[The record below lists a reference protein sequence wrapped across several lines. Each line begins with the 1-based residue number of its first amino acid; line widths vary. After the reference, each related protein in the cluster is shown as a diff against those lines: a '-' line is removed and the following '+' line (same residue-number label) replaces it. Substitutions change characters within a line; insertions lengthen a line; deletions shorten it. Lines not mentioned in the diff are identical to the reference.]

1 MRRLGLLLVFV
12 LVGLGFWYLTRA
24 TFDGGD
30 HSATTPAPPA
40 KVVLHRGNGPEPES
54 LDPQLARSESAFNIA
69 RDLFEGLTAL
79 DGDGNVIPGAASSWQ
94 HSADGKTYQF
104 TLRANARWSNGD
116 ALTAD
121 DFAAGWRRLVD
132 PATASEYAQ
141 VLGAVVSAREITAGK
156 LPAAKLGVE
165 APTATTFIVHLAGPT
180 PYFLGLLAHPSTFP
194 VHRATLAAHPTDVA
208 KPGIQVSNGA
218 FVAVD
223 WSVGSHITAR
233 RNPYY
238 WDNASNQID
247 ELELYHYSDQD
258 AELKSYR
265 GGELDVTY
273 TIPQQQFRWLKEN
286 LGAELKV
293 SPYLSTYFYGF
304 NVTRPPFRNQPGL
317 RRALSM
323 VIDRERIAQSVTG
336 VGELPAYSFVPPGI
350 SGYTPQ
356 AADYQSWTP
365 ERRLDEARR
374 LYAAAG
380 YTGAHPLVVELRYN
394 TGEVH
399 NAIAVAIA
407 DMWKQALGV
416 ETKLT
421 KEEFKVLL
429 VDISQK
435 QVTQVFRSSWIGD
448 YNDAFNF
455 LEVLQTG
462 VGVNH
467 PGYSNPD
474 YDALIRKAAGTVDLT
489 ERRATLEAAERMM
502 LADQPLAPIYFYVN
516 KHLVK
521 PYVHGWRQNVMNVIY
536 SKNLSMDPH

>member
-1 MRRLGLLLVFV
+1 MRRLGLLLVFA
-12 LVGLGFWYLTRA
+12 LVGLAFWYLTRA
-24 TFDGGD
+24 TLGGGD
-30 HSATTPAPPA
+30 HGATPAPA
-40 KVVLHRGNGPEPES
+40 TQVVLRRGNGPEPES
-54 LDPQLARSESAFNIA
+54 LDPQLARSESALNVA

-94 HSADGKTYQF
+94 QSADGTTYQF

-116 ALTAD
+116 ALTAE
-121 DFAAGWRRLVD
+121 DFAASWRRLVD

-141 VLGAVVSAREITAGK
+141 ILGAVVNARDITAGK
-156 LPAAKLGVE
+156 LPVAKLGVE
-165 APTATTFIVHLAGPT
+165 APAPTTFMAHLAAPT

-194 VHRATLAAHPTDVA
+194 VHRATLAAHPTDSA

-238 WDNASNQID
+238 WDNASNRID
-247 ELELYHYSDQD
+247 ELELHHYNDQD
-258 AELKSYR
+258 AEMKAYR

-286 LGAELKV
+286 FAAELRV
-293 SPYLSTYFYGF
+293 SLYLSTYFYAF
-304 NVTRPPFRNQPGL
+304 NTTRPPFKSQPGL

-323 VIDRERIAQSVTG
+323 VIDRERIVESVTG
-336 VGELPAYSFVPPGI
+336 VGELAAYGFVPPGTG
-350 SGYTPQ
+350 GYTPQ
-356 AADYQSWTP
+356 VADYQSWTP
-365 ERRLDEARR
+365 ARRLEEAKR

-380 YTGAHPLVVELRYN
+380 YSDAHPLVVELRYN

-399 NAIAVAIA
+399 NAIAVAVA

-416 ETKLT
+416 RTVLMK
-421 KEEFKVLL
+421 KEFKVIL
-429 VDISQK
+429 VECSEK
-435 QVTQVFRSSWIGD
+435 LVTQVCRSSWIGD
-448 YNDAFNF
+448 YNDAFTF
-455 LEVLQTG
+455 LEVLQSGSGVDITG
-462 VGVNH
+462 
-467 PGYSNPD
+467 YANPA
-474 YDALIRKAAGTVDLT
+474 YDALIRKAAGTVDLA

-521 PYVHGWRQNVMNVIY
+521 PYVRGWHQNVMNVIY
-536 SKNLSMDPH
+536 SKSLSIDPH

>member
-1 MRRLGLLLVFV
+1 VRRVALVLVFA
-12 LVGLGFWYLTRA
+12 LVGGAFWYLTRA
-24 TFDGGD
+24 TLDSSD
-30 HSATTPAPPA
+30 HPGAAAPAAP
-40 KVVLHRGNGPEPES
+40 VLLRRGNGPEPET
-54 LDPQLARSESAFNIA
+54 LDPQLARSESAFNIS

-79 DGDGNVIPGAASSWQ
+79 DGDGNVIPAAASSWQ
-94 HSADGKTYQF
+94 QSDAGLTYRF
-104 TLRANARWSNGD
+104 KLRPGARWSNGD
-116 ALTAD
+116 ALVAE

-132 PATASEYAQ
+132 PKTASEYAQ
-141 VLGAVVSAREITAGK
+141 ILGAVENARDITSGK
-156 LPAAKLGVE
+156 QPADHLGVE
-165 APTATTFIVHLAGPT
+165 APDATTFVVHLASPT

-194 VHRATLAAHPTDVA
+194 VHRPTLAAHPGDSA

-233 RNPYY
+233 RNPDY

-258 AELKSYR
+258 AELKAYR

-273 TIPQQQFRWLKEN
+273 TIPQQQYRWLKEN
-286 LGAELKV
+286 LAAELNV

-304 NVTRPPFRNQPGL
+304 NTTRPPFRNQPGL
-317 RRALSM
+317 RRALAM
-323 VIDRERIAQSVTG
+323 VIDRERITESVTG
-336 VGELPAYSFVPPGI
+336 VGELPAYSFVPPGT
-350 SGYTPQ
+350 SGYSPQ
-356 AADYQSWTP
+356 AADYRDWTP
-365 ERRLDEARR
+365 EHRLEESRR

-380 YTGAHPLVVELRYN
+380 YSSAHPLAIELRYN
-394 TGEVH
+394 SGEVH
-399 NAIAVAIA
+399 NAIAVAVA
-407 DMWKQALGV
+407 DMWKRALGV
-416 ETKLT
+416 ETKLV

-455 LEVLQTG
+455 LEILQTG
-462 VGVNH
+462 FGVNH
-467 PGYSNPD
+467 PGYSNPA
-474 YDALIRKAAGTVDLT
+474 YDALIQRAASTVDLGA
-489 ERRATLEAAERMM
+489 RRAVLEEAERMM

-521 PYVHGWRQNVMNVIY
+521 PYVRGWHQNVMNVIY
-536 SKNLSMDPH
+536 SKNLSIVH

>member
-1 MRRLGLLLVFV
+1 MRRLGLLLVFA
-12 LVGLGFWYLTRA
+12 LVGLAFWYLTRA
-24 TFDGGD
+24 TLGGGD
-30 HSATTPAPPA
+30 HGATPAPA
-40 KVVLHRGNGPEPES
+40 TSVVLRRGNGPEPES
-54 LDPQLARSESAFNIA
+54 LDPQLARSESAFNVA

-94 HSADGKTYQF
+94 LSADGKTFEF

-116 ALTAD
+116 ALSAE

-141 VLGAVVSAREITAGK
+141 ILGAVANARDITAGK
-156 LPAAKLGVE
+156 LPVAKLGVE
-165 APTATTFIVHLAGPT
+165 APAPTTFIVHLAAPT

-194 VHRATLAAHPTDVA
+194 VHRATLAAHPTDSA

-233 RNPYY
+233 RNPHY
-238 WDNASNQID
+238 WDNASNRID
-247 ELELYHYSDQD
+247 ELELYHYNDQD
-258 AELKSYR
+258 AELRSYR

-286 LGAELKV
+286 LGAELRV

-304 NVTRPPFRNQPGL
+304 NVTRAPFRNQPGL

-336 VGELPAYSFVPPGI
+336 VGELPAYSFVPPGT

-356 AADYQSWTP
+356 AADYESWTP
-365 ERRLDEARR
+365 ERRLDEARG

-380 YTGAHPLVVELRYN
+380 YSSARPLVVELRYN

-416 ETKLT
+416 ETKLI

-462 VGVNH
+462 AGVNH
-467 PGYSNPD
+467 PGYSNPS
-474 YDALIRKAAGTVDLT
+474 YDALIRKAAGTVDLA

-521 PYVHGWRQNVMNVIY
+521 PYVRGWHQNVMNVIY
-536 SKNLSMDPH
+536 SKNLSIDPH